1 MCEMEMKIKATSPCA
16 KFYKTELG
24 VQVEKIMEEVEE
36 VRDAL
41 YIFQQAGKGK
51 NIEAIKAAAIDLL
64 VELYDVVACTNTMF
78 SQLKFRY
85 PNYFDHEAFVRAE
98 ASVINKNMARGYYAT
113 EE

>member
-16 KFYKTELG
+16 KFYKEELG
-24 VQVEKIMEEVEE
+24 VQVEKIMEEAEE

-51 NIEAIKAAAIDLL
+51 NVEAIEAAAINLL

-78 SQLKFRY
+78 SQLKHRY
-85 PNYFDHEAFVRAE
+85 PNYFDHEAFIRAE
-98 ASVINKNMARGYYAT
+98 VSVINKNMARGYYAT